1 MKPSIVAKLEA
12 LYERHE
18 EVQALLGDAA
28 TIADQDKFRALSR
41 EYAQLSDVARCYTDW
56 RQLQDDIEA
65 AQMMLDDPEM
75 REMAQEELREA
86 KEKGEQME
94 QQLQVL
100 LLPKD
105 PDDERNAF
113 VEVRAGTG
121 ANFNKRVTLVV
132 RVFWQQQNLQLLLH
146 LLTLFFR
153 FAQLFLRHFAHFRVV
168 EHHLRGFD
176 IILQLTPVGVAA
188 GDVAQ
193 LCVFAR
199 QCAKF
204 ILIGDGCGIAE

>member
-56 RQLQDDIEA
+56 RQLQDDIET

-121 ANFNKRVTLVV
+121 GDEAAVFFWVPVSVFTHYGQARPGRVETMCGKEG
-132 RVFWQQQNLQLLLH
+132 
-146 LLTLFFR
+146 
-153 FAQLFLRHFAHFRVV
+153 
-168 EHHLRGFD
+168 EHG
-176 IILQLTPVGVAA
+176 G
-188 GDVAQ
+188 G
-193 LCVFAR
+193 
-199 QCAKF
+199 
-204 ILIGDGCGIAE
+204 